1 MTCLSYFKSQWVQI
15 RSNAALLSGL
25 LYSQLTPE
33 NKSRV
38 SVDTVCDR
46 LMKLLN
52 DENEDVRMRAVEAM
66 TFLFLN

>member
-1 MTCLSYFKSQWVQI
+1 M
-15 RSNAALLSGL
+15 SGL